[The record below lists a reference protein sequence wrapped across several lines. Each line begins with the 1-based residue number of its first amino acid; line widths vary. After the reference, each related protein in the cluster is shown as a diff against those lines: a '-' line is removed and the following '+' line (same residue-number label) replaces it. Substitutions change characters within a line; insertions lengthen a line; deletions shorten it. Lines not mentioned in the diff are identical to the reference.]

1 MTSELAKRIFTSIA
15 LIGLFLFCFFIHPY
29 FFYILITIVT
39 IISWFELN
47 NIFKKIKLNKNINIF
62 LSFIYLSFF
71 VFIVSYGYNQKIS
84 IIFVLLVC
92 IFSDIGGYIIGKGI
106 GGKKLTKISP
116 NKTISGSI
124 GSFIFSLIPIFLYN
138 IYDANE
144 YPIKISFFLLC
155 LSVSLACQVGDLF
168 ISYLKRK
175 ANVKDT
181 GNILPGHGGIL
192 DRIDGLILAVR
203 IGIIIFLLI

>member
-84 IIFVLLVC
+84 IIFVL
-92 IFSDIGGYIIGKGI
+92 
-106 GGKKLTKISP
+106 
-116 NKTISGSI
+116 
-124 GSFIFSLIPIFLYN
+124 
-138 IYDANE
+138 
-144 YPIKISFFLLC
+144 
-155 LSVSLACQVGDLF
+155 
-168 ISYLKRK
+168 
-175 ANVKDT
+175 
-181 GNILPGHGGIL
+181 H
-192 DRIDGLILAVR
+192 
-203 IGIIIFLLI
+203 